1 MIKTDFTRAIRLL
14 CAGIFLL
21 LSVMPSA
28 QAKSPLP
35 IDTQEFTPEDFQ
47 HFFALIEDGKI
58 TAEKMVEF
66 CADEYV
72 GFTFTGADLVHEG
85 ERQRIDYNVTALDM
99 TIDGRPFRSQYRA
112 PSFGEWTREVF
123 KPLCPGLYAFTV
135 NFEATLP
142 RGTDA
147 QDLSVQIYMQREGDT
162 RPGLLLVEGHP
173 AGSRK
178 FAAGQTTVV
187 VPMATGDEISTW
199 SVIAGNKDKR
209 TLTAVSISGYKI
221 AHLPELVKPF
231 DMQAWD
237 KAMREVGSRMGAS
250 VPTQ

>member
-1 MIKTDFTRAIRLL
+1 
-14 CAGIFLL
+14 
-21 LSVMPSA
+21 
-28 QAKSPLP
+28 
-35 IDTQEFTPEDFQ
+35 
-47 HFFALIEDGKI
+47 
-58 TAEKMVEF
+58 
-66 CADEYV
+66 
-72 GFTFTGADLVHEG
+72 
-85 ERQRIDYNVTALDM
+85 M

-142 RGTDA
+142 RGADA

-199 SVIAGNKDKR
+199 TVMAGGKDKR
-209 TLTAVSISGYKI
+209 TLTSVSISGYKI

-237 KAMREVGSRMGAS
+237 QAMRDVGSRLGAT
-250 VPTQ
+250 VPAQ

>member
-1 MIKTDFTRAIRLL
+1 MIRSDLLRCIRFLNTVF
-14 CAGIFLL
+14 ILL
-21 LSVMPSA
+21 LMSLPVA
-28 QAKSPLP
+28 AKSPLP
-35 IDTQEFTPEDFQ
+35 IDTQEFKPEDFQ
-47 HFFALIEDGKI
+47 HFFALIVDGKI

-66 CADEYV
+66 CEDEYV

-142 RGTDA
+142 RGADA

-162 RPGLLLVEGHP
+162 RPGLLLVEGRP
-173 AGSRK
+173 AGTRK

-187 VPMATGDEISTW
+187 VAMATGDEISTW
-199 SVIAGNKDKR
+199 TVMAGSKDQR
-209 TLTAVSISGYKI
+209 TLTSVSISGYKI
-221 AHLPELVKPF
+221 AHLPELVKSF
-231 DMQAWD
+231 DMEAWD
-237 KAMREVGSRMGAS
+237 KAMRDVGSRLGAS
-250 VPTQ
+250 VPAE